1 MLLAIISGSAGPYQG
16 TWQRNEGGGGSAS
29 KTTTWEGGHREVG
42 VARWTGKIKP
52 RTSIGH
58 ARITYVGK
66 YQSRMVYKAD
76 PMCLGRVGVSN
87 ATLSTLDFFPT
98 FLSLAG
104 LALPTDRIFDGIDVS
119 AVLLVRTAVELQPP
133 QRAYSIFY
141 GCVYR

>member
-1 MLLAIISGSAGPYQG
+1 MRSSGSAGPYQG

-52 RTSIGH
+52 R
-58 ARITYVGK
+58 
-66 YQSRMVYKAD
+66 
-76 PMCLGRVGVSN
+76 VSN

-119 AVLLVRTAVELQPP
+119 AVLLVRTAVEMQPP
-133 QRAYSIFY
+133 QRAYSIY
-141 GCVYR
+141 IL